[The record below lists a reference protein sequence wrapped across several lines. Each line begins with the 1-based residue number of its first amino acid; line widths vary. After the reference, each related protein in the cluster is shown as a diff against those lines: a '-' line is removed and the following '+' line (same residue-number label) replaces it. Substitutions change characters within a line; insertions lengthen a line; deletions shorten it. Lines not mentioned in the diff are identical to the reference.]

1 MSAGPTMVRIK
12 WLNWLPWN
20 IFSKIFKRSIF
31 GFRLGWQAGHDL
43 AVCTRVSIVAHLTVN
58 NNGWLEFERFLTE
71 VCPIRISRIGNAA
84 SHCVATQ
91 EVSVFFVVVVVIV
104 EYNKSN
110 FNHNNYTDVMDL
122 AWSSKDQYLATCS
135 VDNTVIIWNALKF
148 PGFEQILI
156 HLSLIIK

>member
-1 MSAGPTMVRIK
+1 MGPLVDKKKECDENAPKILCQMDHHIGMMNQIDKKIFFSINKSNIFIIKLVSTLSAGPTMVRIK

-84 SHCVATQ
+84 SHCAATQ
-91 EVSVFFVVVVVIV
+91 EVSFF
-104 EYNKSN
+104 
-110 FNHNNYTDVMDL
+110 FCCCCWM
-122 AWSSKDQYLATCS
+122 
-135 VDNTVIIWNALKF
+135 
-148 PGFEQILI
+148 
-156 HLSLIIK
+156 